1 MTAKVVDIMTGEKL
15 AERAAELGDWAMDR
29 FRKIGEKVPGSI
41 AEVRGKGLI
50 IGIVLSFPGK
60 EVWQELI
67 DRGFICNLTQD
78 VVIRLLP
85 ALTIDKADLEAFA
98 QALEEILRKHKP

>member
-1 MTAKVVDIMTGEKL
+1 MTGEKL
-15 AERAAELGDWAMDR
+15 AQRAAEVGARAMER
-29 FRKIGEKVPGSI
+29 FRAVGGRVPGAI

-50 IGIVLSFPGK
+50 IGIALTFPGK

-67 DRGFICNLTQD
+67 ERGFICNLTQD

-85 ALTIDKADLEAFA
+85 ALTIDEADLEAFA
-98 QALEEILRKHKP
+98 VALEEVLRKHKP